1 MAKEIENKLVSFH
14 NITGIQDVLLFHQI
28 LEDHTKIWRQL

>member
-1 MAKEIENKLVSFH
+1 VSFH

-28 LEDHTKIWRQL
+28 LEDHTKIWRQLWPLLCTSKL